1 MELTRARL
9 GGFGPRTAGQLAADL
24 GIGLADQ
31 QYALAALEREGY
43 VLRGRFSPGA
53 TEEWCER
60 HLLARIHRYTVK
72 RLRRKSSRC
81 SAPISCASCS
91 TGSAWRRHPWPGSGV
106 LATVVEQ
113 LEGFQ
118 AAAAAWESE
127 LLAARVADYA
137 SHWLDQ
143 LCRSGRIVWARLAGR
158 SKAAGGPLRSAP
170 IVLLP
175 RRELGLWSVLQRDAP
190 EPELSPRAAGYWRC
204 CASRVHRS
212 STN

>member
-1 MELTRARL
+1 
-9 GGFGPRTAGQLAADL
+9 
-24 GIGLADQ
+24 
-31 QYALAALEREGY
+31 
-43 VLRGRFSPGA
+43 
-53 TEEWCER
+53 
-60 HLLARIHRYTVK
+60 RIHRYTVK
-72 RLRRKSSRC
+72 RLRREIEPVQRADFMRFLFDWQRL
-81 SAPISCASCS
+81 APGTRGRGAES
-91 TGSAWRRHPWPGSGV
+91 

-190 EPELSPRAAGYWRC
+190 EPELSP
-204 CASRVHRS
+204 
-212 STN
+212 